1 MGVPPRRRTPTRM
14 EHRPYPVLPTSD
26 LPCSCRSYPAR
37 TRPAP
42 SKRTPSPRVVQS
54 RERCQLPSFCL
65 RDEESY
71 LIVPPLQG
79 PLDVVVPD
87 LQPGDQLL
95 MVGNH
100 RLQRLIRPLLEGGH
114 SLLHLKTLRRQTKD
128 ICLCLLHLTL

>member
-14 EHRPYPVLPTSD
+14 ECRLSPAPPTQD
-26 LPCSCRSYPAR
+26 RPCSCRSCPAR

-54 RERCQLPSFCL
+54 RERCQLPSFRL

-71 LIVPPLQG
+71 LIIPPLQS
-79 PLDVVVPD
+79 PLNVVVPD

-100 RLQRLIRPLLEGGH
+100 RLQRLVRPLLEGGH
-114 SLLHLKTLRRQTKD
+114 SLLHLKTL
-128 ICLCLLHLTL
+128 C